1 MENKFLR
8 SFFAVLFLF
17 VVNVLFGLEPSD
29 LDGTWVY
36 FSEFLNSPDIHDW
49 DFSWGKGKR
58 ITDATLDFDIARSHI
73 IIPGSGAYI
82 ISSIESEGSDTIYIT
97 MFYVGDK
104 KRNGRY
110 LWKFIFWI
118 LTDSGLNV
126 PGGPNGNQPF
136 CLWRAK
142 SGSGTAFQG
151 LSGSRG

>member
-8 SFFAVLFLF
+8 SFLVVLFLF

-58 ITDATLDFDIARSHI
+58 ITDTTLDFDVARSHI

-82 ISSIESEGSDTIYIT
+82 ISSIESEGSDTIDIT
-97 MFYVGDK
+97 MFYVGDEK
-104 KRNGRY
+104 KERPIIMEIHFLDIHR
-110 LWKFIFWI
+110 IWI
-118 LTDSGLNV
+118 EC
-126 PGGPNGNQPF
+126 PGWSEWENDFMFLAGKK
-136 CLWRAK
+136 WIWYR
-142 SGSGTAFQG
+142 
-151 LSGSRG
+151 LSGPQRN